1 MTIGAVI
8 VTYNRRE
15 LLEECIAAVRA
26 QTHAVDHVMVVDN
39 ASTDGTP
46 QLMRESYAD
55 LELIELPTNE
65 GAAGGFHEG
74 MKAGMERGFEWLW
87 VMDDDTI
94 PQPDALE
101 KLLDRLEDH
110 GDLPE
115 PVILTSKIV
124 WTDGRVHP
132 MNPPGP
138 AMMDIDLFVRATGIG
153 LIPLR
158 AITFPSMLVRS
169 DAIRRHKLPQKH
181 FFLWSDDIDFSARIL
196 RHEMGYMVPAS
207 VAVHKTKT
215 AHLPSD
221 GGERFYFAV
230 RNGIFILRGDA
241 LRWREKIGHT
251 LLILEQIRQYLI
263 KNSFSFGSLRVV
275 ARGLAHGLTYR
286 QKG

>member
-26 QTHAVDHVMVVDN
+26 QTHAVEHILVVDN

-46 QLMRESYAD
+46 ELIRGDYPD
-55 LELIELPTNE
+55 LELLELPTNE

-74 MKAGMERGFEWLW
+74 MKAGVERGFEWLW
-87 VMDDDTI
+87 VMDDDTV
-94 PQPDALE
+94 PHPDALE
-101 KLLDRLEDH
+101 KLLDRLHDH
-110 GDLPE
+110 GDLPD
-115 PVILTSKIV
+115 PVILTSRIV

-138 AMMDIDLFVRATGIG
+138 AMRDIDLFVRATGLG

-158 AITFPSMLVRS
+158 AVTFPSMLVLS
-169 DAIRRHKLPQKH
+169 DAIRRHRLPQKH

-221 GGERFYFAV
+221 GGDRFYYAV

-241 LRWREKIGHT
+241 LRRKEKLGHT
-251 LLILEQIRQYLI
+251 LLIVEQTRQYLL
-263 KNSFSFGSLRVV
+263 KNRFRPRALRIVG
-275 ARGLAHGLTYR
+275 RGLRHGLLTR
-286 QKG
+286 QP